1 MSATNDCTPRT
12 VKGRLKKA
20 KQFLLAAETI
30 DLVLDDEDDPDVSD
44 AFVTLCVHAG
54 IAAADVICCR
64 SLGKHAQGDNHHE
77 AVTLLGQV
85 DNDAA
90 NDLERLLR
98 KKTKAGYS
106 ARPVSEKDR
115 KQAERAA
122 SRLVGKAQKA

>member
-1 MSATNDCTPRT
+1 MSGTNRCTPRT
-12 VKGRLKKA
+12 VKGRLTKA

-30 DLVLDDEDDPDVSD
+30 DLVLDDEEAPDISD

-64 SLGKHAQGDNHHE
+64 ALGEHAQGDNHNE
-77 AVTLLGQV
+77 AVELLGQV
-85 DNDAA
+85 DSDAA

-98 KKTKAGYS
+98 MKTKAGYS
-106 ARPVSEKDR
+106 ARSVSRKDR

-122 SRLVGKAQKA
+122 SRLVDKAQRA